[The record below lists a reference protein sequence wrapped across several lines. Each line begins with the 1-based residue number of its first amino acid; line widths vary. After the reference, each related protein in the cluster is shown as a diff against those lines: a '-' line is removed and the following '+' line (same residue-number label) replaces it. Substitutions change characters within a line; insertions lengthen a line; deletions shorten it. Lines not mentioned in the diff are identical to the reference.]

1 MPCSCRRGRVRHI
14 EPMAIRPIL
23 RMGHPVL
30 RAKAAPIADPADGAT
45 SELIRDM
52 TETLKDADGVGLA
65 APQIGVSQRLVVVE
79 IPASRLADEGDAQ
92 ADQVVHQVLIN
103 PEIEPLDDPE
113 RSALGWEACLSI
125 PGLIGQVP
133 RWPRIRFRALGPDGR
148 AIEGMAEGFH
158 ARVIQH
164 EVDHLDG
171 ILYPERMADLSR
183 LMFVDELQEHGPPTT
198 PGEMT

>member
-1 MPCSCRRGRVRHI
+1 MPCSCRRGWVRHI
-14 EPMAIRPIL
+14 GAMAIRPIL

-30 RAKAAPIADPADGAT
+30 RAKAAPIADLADGAT

-65 APQIGVSQRLVVVE
+65 APQIGVAQRLVVVE
-79 IPASRLADEGDAQ
+79 IPASRLADEGGAQ

-148 AIEGMAEGFH
+148 AIEGTAEGFH

-171 ILYPERMADLSR
+171 ILYPERMTDLSR
-183 LMFVDELQEHGPPTT
+183 LMFVDELQEHGPPAT
-198 PGEMT
+198 PGETT

>member
-1 MPCSCRRGRVRHI
+1 
-14 EPMAIRPIL
+14 MAIRPIL

-30 RAKAAPIADPADGAT
+30 RAKAAPIGDPADEGT

-65 APQIGVSQRLVVVE
+65 APQIGISQRLILVE
-79 IPASRLADEGDAQ
+79 IPAQRLAAEDHAE
-92 ADQVVHQVLIN
+92 ADQAVHQVLIN

-133 RWPRIRFRALGPDGR
+133 RWRRIRFRALGPDGT
-148 AIEGMAEGFH
+148 AIEGTAEGFH

-183 LMFVDELQEHGPPTT
+183 LMFVDELQEHGPPAT
-198 PGEMT
+198 PGEMA